1 MSLHREQPRRRSLR
15 LRGYDYRQPG
25 AYFVTVCTQNRVRL
39 FGDIADGV
47 IDLTAAGQM
56 VENVWEELSAFYT
69 GVEIDAFAVM
79 PNHVHGI
86 IVLGEA
92 TADIAPRVES
102 VGAAPCGRPGFGTGT
117 GQTQGSA
124 PTEPVGKLSLA
135 DVVARFKTMTTRRYA
150 EGVSRASWPAF
161 PGRLWQRNYFE
172 HVVRNEPDLDRIRR
186 YIELNPSRWASD
198 PENQEGRQP

>member
-1 MSLHREQPRRRSLR
+1 MSHDPAQSRRSIR
-15 LRGYDYRQPG
+15 MQAYDYSQPG
-25 AYFVTVCTQNRVRL
+25 AYFVTMCTQNRVRL
-39 FGDIADGV
+39 FGDIADGEM
-47 IDLTAAGQM
+47 DLTAAEQM
-56 VENVWEELSAFYT
+56 VENVWEELSAVYT

-102 VGAAPCGRPGFGTGT
+102 VGAAPRGRPGFGTGT

-124 PTEPVGKLSLA
+124 PTDPVGKLSLA
-135 DVVARFKTMTTRRYA
+135 DVVARFKTMTTRRSA
-150 EGVSRASWPAF
+150 QGVRHAGWPPF

-172 HVVRNEPDLDRIRR
+172 HVIRDEPDLDRIRR
-186 YIELNPSRWASD
+186 YISAAGRGD
-198 PENQEGRQP
+198 PGCRAGRRPRG

>member
-92 TADIAPRVES
+92 TADIAQRVES
-102 VGAAPCGRPGFGTGT
+102 VGAAP
-117 GQTQGSA
+117 
-124 PTEPVGKLSLA
+124 
-135 DVVARFKTMTTRRYA
+135 
-150 EGVSRASWPAF
+150 
-161 PGRLWQRNYFE
+161 
-172 HVVRNEPDLDRIRR
+172 
-186 YIELNPSRWASD
+186 
-198 PENQEGRQP
+198 